1 MNVIVLYRYFSAVGI
16 IVDNS
21 VSLCLEWL
29 HVIIVFPA
37 RVLVEYD
44 NKSVDITVDSIV
56 PINRQSLKK
65 QHQKRH

>member
-1 MNVIVLYRYFSAVGI
+1 M
-16 IVDNS
+16 
-21 VSLCLEWL
+21 
-29 HVIIVFPA
+29 IIVFPA
-37 RVLVEYD
+37 RVPVEYD